1 MHGFCTGGGIVK
13 ARGAAQVRA
22 DMTATIAANRHRW
35 WVVIEYEVSM
45 LRGLRGLQ
53 TVKGWVNA
61 PSSEHDLRRTGWLL
75 AMSVAEGRVLHTRN
89 LCDFC
94 TSTKTNDIKPHDLFE
109 NYDTDPK
116 YDTLKG
122 LMKEI
127 AERYGQNKDGDA
139 RWAFNKMLAHPT
151 QERDESFDYTP
162 FLDRVLPVLEE
173 IIGEI
178 ETLRDTPFPSF
189 PKS

>member
-1 MHGFCTGGGIVK
+1 
-13 ARGAAQVRA
+13 
-22 DMTATIAANRHRW
+22 MTATIAAKRRRW
-35 WVVIEYEVSM
+35 WGVIGYEVSM
-45 LRGLRGLQ
+45 LRGLRGLRGLQ
-53 TVKGWVNA
+53 GWVST
-61 PSSEHDLRRTGWLL
+61 SSEDPQRTAWLL
-75 AMSVAEGRVLHTRN
+75 YNSIAEGRVLHTRN

-94 TSTKTNDIKPHDLFE
+94 TSKHQNDIKPSDLFD

-127 AERYGQNKDGDA
+127 AERYGQNKDEDA

-162 FLDRVLPVLEE
+162 FIDRVLPVLEE